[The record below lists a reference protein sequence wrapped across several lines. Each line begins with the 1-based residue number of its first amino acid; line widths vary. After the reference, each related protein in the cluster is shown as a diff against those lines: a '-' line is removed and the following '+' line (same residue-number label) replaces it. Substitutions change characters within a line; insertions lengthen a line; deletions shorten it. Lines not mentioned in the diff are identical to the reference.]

1 MRDSAEYKGNL
12 PICKLDISQPF
23 RNEKGEIA
31 AFNENR
37 ASQKCKVSNYKVIRH
52 VLCERFTMSEMKTST
67 KCETYASTSRKKLS
81 RLHED
86 SQRKK
91 LRFCDSSTANY
102 RFINKMELTKRL
114 NNAQKEKQKSIQ
126 RAMRLTLS
134 SNNQTASEAAKTS
147 KEQHCTLRCI
157 V

>member
-1 MRDSAEYKGNL
+1 MK
-12 PICKLDISQPF
+12 IC
-23 RNEKGEIA
+23 
-31 AFNENR
+31 
-37 ASQKCKVSNYKVIRH
+37 
-52 VLCERFTMSEMKTST
+52 T
-67 KCETYASTSRKKLS
+67 KCETYKSTSRKKLS

-91 LRFCDSSTANY
+91 LRFCDPSTANY

-114 NNAQKEKQKSIQ
+114 NNAQKEKQQSIQ

-134 SNNQTASEAAKTS
+134 SNNQTVSEAAKTS

-157 V
+157 VENAELEFDEKNSTVAIMATTKSINFKYQVSVSHFQLLTRK